1 MQKIPVAIGVLQD
14 GEGKI
19 LFTQRYS
26 PESPSVHLKWQL
38 PGGEVNKGETPSQA
52 CVREVFEET
61 GYTVEI
67 VSKEA
72 SVIVHP
78 YGGKQYILYG
88 FKVKLISGTINVT
101 LDEETN
107 DAKWLTQEEWTKLEK
122 LDDTTE
128 MIEFCLK

>member
-1 MQKIPVAIGVLQD
+1 MRNIPVAVGVLQD
-14 GEGKI
+14 NKGKI
-19 LFTQRYS
+19 LLTQRYS

-38 PGGEVNKGETPSQA
+38 PGGEINKNETPAQA
-52 CVREVFEET
+52 CVREVQEET

-78 YGGKQYILYG
+78 YGGKQYTLYG
-88 FKVKLISGTINVT
+88 FKVKLISGTIDVMH
-101 LDEETN
+101 DEETN
-107 DAKWLTQEEWTKLEK
+107 DAKWLTQEELARLEK